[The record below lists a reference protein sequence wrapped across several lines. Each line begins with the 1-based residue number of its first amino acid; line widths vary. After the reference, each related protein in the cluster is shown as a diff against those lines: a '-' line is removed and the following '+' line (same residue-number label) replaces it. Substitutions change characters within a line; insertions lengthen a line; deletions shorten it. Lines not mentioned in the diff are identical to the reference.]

1 MSFIARQSFV
11 AGRRAHKVALF
22 STSTIAR
29 KDLVQ
34 DLYVRELKAYKAPA
48 KAKDAHVGAVKSFQA
63 PSPPKAPAAPTDLAS
78 ELAAYEASEPSAA
91 DAPAAPSEAALAQGD
106 VGSADAF
113 LHFLEQDHPK
123 ADHHHH

>member
-1 MSFIARQSFV
+1 MSIARQSF
-11 AGRRAHKVALF
+11 AACRRAHKVALF
-22 STSTIAR
+22 STSAIAR

-48 KAKDAHVGAVKSFQA
+48 KAKDAHVGAVKSFQ
-63 PSPPKAPAAPTDLAS
+63 PPTPPQVPAAPTDLAS
-78 ELAAYEASEPSAA
+78 ELAAYEATEPAAA
-91 DAPAAPSEAALAQGD
+91 DAPAAPSAAAAAQGN

-123 ADHHHH
+123 PEAHHH